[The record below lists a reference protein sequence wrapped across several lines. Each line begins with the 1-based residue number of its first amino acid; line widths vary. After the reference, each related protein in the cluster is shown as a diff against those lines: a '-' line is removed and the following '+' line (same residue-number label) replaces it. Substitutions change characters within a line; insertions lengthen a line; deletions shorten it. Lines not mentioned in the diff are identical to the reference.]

1 MARAV
6 FDTVVFV
13 RALINPHGLCGRL
26 VSELYDRYE
35 LVLSPAIVR
44 EILEVLR
51 RPEIVS
57 KARRLG
63 HMRWEGV
70 LNLLALA
77 EVVEPRRAVAVS
89 RDPKDNMFIEAA
101 IEGAAAFVVSE
112 DKDLLALDGYEG
124 LRILRCG
131 EFMELLA
138 AGG

>member
-1 MARAV
+1 MTRAV

-13 RALINPHGLCGRL
+13 RALINPRGGCGRL

-35 LVLSPAIVR
+35 LVLSPAIMR

-51 RPEIVS
+51 RPQIVS
-57 KARRLG
+57 KTRRLG
-63 HMRWEGV
+63 RMRWQRV
-70 LNLLALA
+70 LDLLALA
-77 EVVEPRRAVAVS
+77 EVVEPRRTVAVS

-101 IEGAAAFVVSE
+101 IEGGAAFVVSE
-112 DKDLLALDGYEG
+112 DKDLLSLDGYEG

-138 AGG
+138 AHG

>member
-1 MARAV
+1 MTRAV

-13 RALINPHGLCGRL
+13 RALINPRGRCGRL

-35 LVLSPAIVR
+35 LVLSPAIIQ
-44 EILEVLR
+44 EILEVLQ

-57 KARRLG
+57 KARGLER
-63 HMRWEGV
+63 MRWEGV
-70 LNLLALA
+70 LHLLAAA
-77 EVVEPRRAVAVS
+77 EVVEPRRTVAVS

-124 LRILRCG
+124 LRILRCE
-131 EFMELLA
+131 EFAELLE